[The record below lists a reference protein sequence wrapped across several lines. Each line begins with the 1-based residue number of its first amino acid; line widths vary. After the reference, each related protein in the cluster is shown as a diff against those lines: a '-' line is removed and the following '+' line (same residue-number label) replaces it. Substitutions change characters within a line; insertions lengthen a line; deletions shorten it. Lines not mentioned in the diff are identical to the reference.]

1 MVTGADAPSKRTAPP
16 TRYFYLD
23 EQMSTGKLIET
34 LEGLHFNSQGLCRIN
49 VDEGTR
55 NYLLRATRA
64 AGGDPGATCGRLA
77 PRSSSRHSSMAMCR
91 ASTMR
96 GRRRGP
102 SSCARVRSNCSY
114 DGLNELGR

>member
-1 MVTGADAPSKRTAPP
+1 MVTDTDAPSKRTAPP
-16 TRYFYLD
+16 TRYFYMD

-64 AGGDPGATCGRLA
+64 AGGDPGVKVRHAWRLIK
-77 PRSSSRHSSMAMCR
+77 PHGGES
-91 ASTMR
+91 
-96 GRRRGP
+96 P
-102 SSCARVRSNCSY
+102 
-114 DGLNELGR
+114 

>member
-1 MVTGADAPSKRTAPP
+1 MATDTDAPSKRAAPP
-16 TRYFYLD
+16 IRYFYLD

-64 AGGDPGATCGRLA
+64 AGGDPDIKVRHAWRLIK
-77 PRSSSRHSSMAMCR
+77 PR
-91 ASTMR
+91 
-96 GRRRGP
+96 GG
-102 SSCARVRSNCSY
+102 
-114 DGLNELGR
+114 ELP